1 MKKIYVVACKT
12 NPNLFGFQKKKKAKK
27 FTKKYC
33 IPHGHEYKIIRLE
46 TE

>member
-1 MKKIYVVACKT
+1 MKKIYVVTSKT
-12 NPNLFGFQKKKKAKK
+12 NPNLFGFQKKKKAKQ
-27 FTKKYC
+27 FVRKYC